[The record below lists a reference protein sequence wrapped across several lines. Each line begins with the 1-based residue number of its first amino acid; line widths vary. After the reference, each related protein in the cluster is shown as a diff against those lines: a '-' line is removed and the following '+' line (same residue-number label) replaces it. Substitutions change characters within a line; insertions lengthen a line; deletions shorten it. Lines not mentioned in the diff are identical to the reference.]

1 MIAFLAREVRRQNEL
16 LLEALYFSVERRVLR
31 RLVELTNLYPAK
43 DGVQWIPLTQ
53 DVLAEL
59 AGTSRAT
66 VNRVLNEEQRCGTL
80 ELRRGR
86 TLIRER
92 GALERRAR

>member
-1 MIAFLAREVRRQNEL
+1 L
-16 LLEALYFSVERRVLR
+16 
-31 RLVELTNLYPAK
+31 
-43 DGVQWIPLTQ
+43 IPLTQ

-66 VNRVLNEEQRCGTL
+66 VNRVLNEEQRRGTL